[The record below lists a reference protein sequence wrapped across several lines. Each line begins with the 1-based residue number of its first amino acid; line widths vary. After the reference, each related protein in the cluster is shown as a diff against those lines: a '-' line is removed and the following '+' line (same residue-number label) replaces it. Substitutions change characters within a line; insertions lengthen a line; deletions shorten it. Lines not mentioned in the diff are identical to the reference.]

1 MNLVPLIGFF
11 GWCAAVLVG
20 SALMNYILKAV
31 NKRFISPRKD
41 LKPDLVK
48 RYRVFMQLIVKN
60 HRTFG
65 IAALVVFFVHLV
77 VSYFS
82 SVLSIT
88 GSITGIVLM
97 GVVSLGIYGFHINRN
112 LKGKWVLVHRLTA
125 FILLA
130 SLGLHVAIK
139 AYVYL

>member
-1 MNLVPLIGFF
+1 
-11 GWCAAVLVG
+11 
-20 SALMNYILKAV
+20 
-31 NKRFISPRKD
+31 
-41 LKPDLVK
+41 
-48 RYRVFMQLIVKN
+48 VKN

-65 IAALVVFFVHLV
+65 IAALIVFFTHLV

-88 GSITGIVLM
+88 GSITGIALI

-112 LKGKWVLVHRLTA
+112 LKAKWVSIHRLAA